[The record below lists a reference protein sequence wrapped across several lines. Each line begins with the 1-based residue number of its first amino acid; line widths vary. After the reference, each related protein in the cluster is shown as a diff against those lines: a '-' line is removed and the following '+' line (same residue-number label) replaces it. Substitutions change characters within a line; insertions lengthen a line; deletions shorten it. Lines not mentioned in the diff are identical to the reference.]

1 MVFLKIEYIGRD
13 LPLLCIFYS
22 QSTLGAGFLP
32 PEWLF
37 CRSLLSKRLW
47 NLFLCYRRHEQFVVT
62 CTVVPVTGCS
72 PWDDFVAL
80 RCQAG
85 QHALALGHVQV
96 VDDRGLSHSQLDQI
110 NWCYICH
117 GKVQCML
124 AEQRNGIFSNLTVN
138 FQGTCDDGYN

>member
-1 MVFLKIEYIGRD
+1 MVFLKIEYIRRD
-13 LPLLCIFYS
+13 LPLLCIFYA
-22 QSTLGAGFLP
+22 QLLLVRWFCT

-47 NLFLCYRRHEQFVVT
+47 NLFLCYRRHEQFVV
-62 CTVVPVTGCS
+62 PVTGCS

-85 QHALALGHVQV
+85 QHALVLGHVEV
-96 VDDRGLSHSQLDQI
+96 VDDRGLIHSQLDQI

-117 GKVQCML
+117 GKVQCIL

-138 FQGTCDDGYN
+138 FRELVMMEYN